1 MPFITNHKN
10 QSFLITLFLF
20 IPIFYILIYSKNFI
34 NIQHKD
40 LNKEDKINLAIKH
53 FIQQTQ
59 TPINKQTPKNI
70 LEQKIPTPNK
80 VINNPIKKP
89 IPKANQPVKSKPLPK
104 PQQTIPLSQP
114 TVSNSTISS
123 TTISNNDFL
132 KEIKLAIDNTLVYP
146 RQAQKMRMSGEVL
159 VEFTWTNQQIL
170 KNLKVITPSKYKLLN
185 ESALQTIHLAS
196 KYFPKY
202 DQTFNIR
209 IPIIYKIN

>member
-1 MPFITNHKN
+1 MTSFITNHKN

-20 IPIFYILIYSKNFI
+20 IPIFYILIYSKNFL
-34 NIQHKD
+34 NIQYK
-40 LNKEDKINLAIKH
+40 NINQENKINLAIKH
-53 FIQQTQ
+53 FMQQTQ
-59 TPINKQTPKNI
+59 TPINKQTPENI

-114 TVSNSTISS
+114 ITTQSVNNSTISS

-146 RQAQKMRMSGEVL
+146 RQAQKMRMSG
-159 VEFTWTNQQIL
+159 
-170 KNLKVITPSKYKLLN
+170 K
-185 ESALQTIHLAS
+185 
-196 KYFPKY
+196 
-202 DQTFNIR
+202 
-209 IPIIYKIN
+209 

>member
-1 MPFITNHKN
+1 MTSFITNHKN

-59 TPINKQTPKNI
+59 TPINKQTPENI

-114 TVSNSTISS
+114 ITTQSVNNSTISS

-132 KEIKLAIDNTLVYP
+132 
-146 RQAQKMRMSGEVL
+146 
-159 VEFTWTNQQIL
+159 
-170 KNLKVITPSKYKLLN
+170 
-185 ESALQTIHLAS
+185 
-196 KYFPKY
+196 
-202 DQTFNIR
+202 
-209 IPIIYKIN
+209 